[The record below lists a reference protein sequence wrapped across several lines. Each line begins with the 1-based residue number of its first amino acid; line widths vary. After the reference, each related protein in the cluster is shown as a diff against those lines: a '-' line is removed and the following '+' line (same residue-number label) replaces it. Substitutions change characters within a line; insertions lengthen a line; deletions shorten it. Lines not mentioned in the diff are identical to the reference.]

1 MIGIAWPFFCE
12 IAHAESGGDGHDGL
26 SKSVVGGTKTS
37 AGQYPWMVALVRSDV
52 EVAYHG
58 FFSGGILVH
67 PEWVLTAAHSVVGL
81 QSSDVLAMVGAH
93 HLGTNGDRRTA
104 VSEIVYHPQSS
115 EGESTIGA
123 DLALLR
129 LSEPLHGHPT
139 LPLSFSRGRISPGTL
154 TRALGWGETADR
166 GFRPLDL
173 RSVDLPIV
181 SRDSVDVEALYG
193 QSLPSDIILA
203 GYLNGEK
210 DTCDG
215 DSGGPLLG
223 RDTRAGRWRLVAVV
237 SGGSNQ
243 GCAAK
248 GALGLYTEIATHLG
262 WIESVVVERFSDWAP
277 LYGLKTPEADADADG
292 DGVTNWEEYV
302 RMTHPLDPRSSPKTA
317 YGLHHFDG
325 QRYPQLGGVAR
336 VSASDVELFVE
347 SSDDLV
353 HWKAQGKGSPG
364 SGIAIIQ
371 KGNRFQWRSARSL
384 EELANQFVRIRIS
397 PPDDL
402 VLLVLNPEGKVTET
416 LNF

>member
-1 MIGIAWPFFCE
+1 M
-12 IAHAESGGDGHDGL
+12 
-26 SKSVVGGTKTS
+26 
-37 AGQYPWMVALVRSDV
+37 
-52 EVAYHG
+52 
-58 FFSGGILVH
+58 
-67 PEWVLTAAHSVVGL
+67 
-81 QSSDVLAMVGAH
+81 
-93 HLGTNGDRRTA
+93 
-104 VSEIVYHPQSS
+104 
-115 EGESTIGA
+115 
-123 DLALLR
+123 
-129 LSEPLHGHPT
+129 
-139 LPLSFSRGRISPGTL
+139 
-154 TRALGWGETADR
+154 
-166 GFRPLDL
+166 
-173 RSVDLPIV
+173 
-181 SRDSVDVEALYG
+181 
-193 QSLPSDIILA
+193 
-203 GYLNGEK
+203 
-210 DTCDG
+210 
-215 DSGGPLLG
+215 LG